1 MSVIS
6 GDTLFI
12 SRLPATEIFPIP
24 FEGLRLVV
32 NKGLSNHFQIS
43 HTLTMSSV
51 MPSGYRFGT
60 TYVGTKQ
67 VGPGEAYPVLLG
79 EIDPSGNLNAN
90 ILHQL
95 NPRTKVKFSA
105 QFDDSRTLG
114 QAVTEYRGDDYTA
127 SCTLVNVN
135 PVTMSG
141 VGVLQYLQSVTET
154 IDAGA
159 ELVYQ
164 QGKQIPN
171 GGMAALTVSGRYRS
185 PSENYIL
192 SGNLSNVRAN
202 ACYYHKAQD
211 NLHFGVEVETD
222 FRENTSVGTFGY
234 QFELPKDNFT
244 FKGSIDTN
252 WTVGAVLEKKLAPMP
267 FTLLLSG
274 HVVHGRKPDYRFGCG
289 LMIG

>member
-1 MSVIS
+1 MTDV
-6 GDTLFI
+6 
-12 SRLPATEIFPIP
+12 FPIP
-24 FEGLRLVV
+24 FEGARFVV

-43 HTLTMSSV
+43 HTITMSSV

-60 TYVGTKQ
+60 TYVGTNQ

-79 EIDPSGNLNAN
+79 DMDPSGNLNAN
-90 ILHQL
+90 ILHQW
-95 NPRTKVKFSA
+95 NNRTKVKMSA
-105 QFDDSRTLG
+105 QFDESRIMG

-127 SCTLVNVN
+127 CCTLVNAN

-141 VGVLQYLQSVTET
+141 IGVLQYLQSVTT
-154 IDAGA
+154 SIDAGA

-164 QGKQIPN
+164 QGSQVPN
-171 GGMAALTVSGRYRS
+171 GRMAALSVSARYKS
-185 PSENYIL
+185 PADDYVISAA
-192 SGNLSNVRAN
+192 LSNMRAN
-202 ACYYHKAQD
+202 ACYFHKAQD
-211 NLHFGVEVETD
+211 NLFFGVEVETD
-222 FRENTSVGTFGY
+222 FRERTSTGTFGY

-267 FTLLLSG
+267 FTFLLSG
-274 HVVHGRKPDYRFGCG
+274 HIVHGRKPDYKFGCG

>member
-1 MSVIS
+1 MRVFSDSDV
-6 GDTLFI
+6 
-12 SRLPATEIFPIP
+12 FPIA
-24 FEGLRLVV
+24 FEGARIVV

-67 VGPGEAYPVLLG
+67 VGPGESYPVLLAD
-79 EIDPSGNLNAN
+79 IDPSGNLNAN
-90 ILHQL
+90 ILHLL
-95 NPRTKVKFSA
+95 NNQTKVKVSA
-105 QFDDSRTLG
+105 QFDESRVMG
-114 QAVTEYRGDDYTA
+114 QAVTEYRGEDYTA
-127 SCTLVNVN
+127 SCTFVNAN
-135 PVTMSG
+135 PVSLSG
-141 VGVLQYLQSVTET
+141 IGVLQYLQSVTPS

-164 QGKQIPN
+164 QGPQIPN
-171 GGMAALTVSGRYRS
+171 GRLAALSLSARYKS
-185 PSENYIL
+185 PADDYIL
-192 SGNLSNVRAN
+192 SGSLSSMRAN
-202 ACYYHKAQD
+202 ACYFHKAQD
-211 NLHFGVEVETD
+211 NLLFGVEVETD
-222 FRENTSVGTFGY
+222 FRERTSVGTFGY

-267 FTLLLSG
+267 FTFLLSG

-289 LMIG
+289 LLIG